1 MIKHILKTI
10 WTERKINA
18 WILLELILVFCIL
31 WFCADYMLYIGKK
44 YIEPRGFDITHT
56 YKIGINLKEE
66 GRKVAN
72 SGTDEEKK
80 QMLDNIWTIYDRVK
94 QYPAVES
101 VSYSSS
107 AAPYSGSWSSGDLT
121 MDSVVVPHQRKT
133 VSPGFFEV
141 FDIKIIHG
149 KAFTFDNIIAENPAM
164 IGPGADDKFGPRKPE
179 NVDYAKYSEEHNYKI
194 IGVANK
200 VKKSEYENYDQIL
213 YFPLKKDNM
222 NILDYREMCI
232 RIKPEADKNFIEQ
245 FKKDMTRQLEVEHYF
260 LSSII
265 PLEKDREMY
274 MDWKGYSN
282 NFKSIYSV
290 SAFLIINIFL
300 GIIGTFWFR
309 IQSRRNEIGLRIALG
324 ATRKNIKQIFISET
338 LLLLFLASV
347 IATIFCINISISDI
361 LKDIGVPVIDKDE
374 SSVISQLANYIA
386 TFAFLAIITIIAVW
400 YPAMK
405 ASKIQPAETLR
416 AE

>member
-1 MIKHILKTI
+1 MIKQILKTI

-44 YIEPRGFDITHT
+44 YVEPKGFDIEHT
-56 YKIGINLKEE
+56 YKIGINLKAE
-66 GRKVAN
+66 GRKIAN
-72 SGTDEEKK
+72 TGTEEEKK
-80 QMLDNIWTIYDRVK
+80 EMLNSLWTIYDRVK
-94 QYPAVES
+94 QYPAVEN
-101 VSYSSS
+101 VSYSFS
-107 AAPYSGSWSSGDLT
+107 AAPYSGSWASGDLT

-141 FDIKIIHG
+141 FDVKIIHG
-149 KAFTFDNIIAENPAM
+149 RAFTFDNIIAENPAM
-164 IGPGADDKFGPRKPE
+164 IGPGADNMFGPRKPE

-200 VKKSEYENYDQIL
+200 VKKSEYENYDQII
-213 YFPLKKDNM
+213 YFPLKQDNM

-232 RIKPEADKNFIEQ
+232 RVKPEADKNFIEQ
-245 FKKDMTRQLEVEHYF
+245 FKKDMTRQLEAEHYF
-260 LSSII
+260 LSSITS
-265 PLEKDREMY
+265 LEKDREMY
-274 MDWKGYSN
+274 MGWKGFSN

-309 IQSRRNEIGLRIALG
+309 IESRKNEIGLRIALG
-324 ATRKNIKQIFISET
+324 ASKRNIKKIFISET
-338 LLLLFLASV
+338 ILLLLSASALATAICV
-347 IATIFCINISISDI
+347 NISISDI
-361 LKDIGVPVIDKDE
+361 LKNIGVPVIDKE
-374 SSVISQLANYIA
+374 ENTIINHLVNYA
-386 TFAFLAIITIIAVW
+386 VTFLFLAIIAIIAVW

>member
-141 FDIKIIHG
+141 
-149 KAFTFDNIIAENPAM
+149 
-164 IGPGADDKFGPRKPE
+164 
-179 NVDYAKYSEEHNYKI
+179 
-194 IGVANK
+194 
-200 VKKSEYENYDQIL
+200 
-213 YFPLKKDNM
+213 
-222 NILDYREMCI
+222 
-232 RIKPEADKNFIEQ
+232 
-245 FKKDMTRQLEVEHYF
+245 
-260 LSSII
+260 
-265 PLEKDREMY
+265 
-274 MDWKGYSN
+274 
-282 NFKSIYSV
+282 
-290 SAFLIINIFL
+290 
-300 GIIGTFWFR
+300 
-309 IQSRRNEIGLRIALG
+309 
-324 ATRKNIKQIFISET
+324 
-338 LLLLFLASV
+338 
-347 IATIFCINISISDI
+347 
-361 LKDIGVPVIDKDE
+361 
-374 SSVISQLANYIA
+374 
-386 TFAFLAIITIIAVW
+386 
-400 YPAMK
+400 
-405 ASKIQPAETLR
+405 
-416 AE
+416 

>member
-1 MIKHILKTI
+1 
-10 WTERKINA
+10 
-18 WILLELILVFCIL
+18 
-31 WFCADYMLYIGKK
+31 
-44 YIEPRGFDITHT
+44 
-56 YKIGINLKEE
+56 
-66 GRKVAN
+66 
-72 SGTDEEKK
+72 
-80 QMLDNIWTIYDRVK
+80 
-94 QYPAVES
+94 
-101 VSYSSS
+101 
-107 AAPYSGSWSSGDLT
+107 
-121 MDSVVVPHQRKT
+121 
-133 VSPGFFEV
+133 
-141 FDIKIIHG
+141 
-149 KAFTFDNIIAENPAM
+149 
-164 IGPGADDKFGPRKPE
+164 
-179 NVDYAKYSEEHNYKI
+179 
-194 IGVANK
+194 
-200 VKKSEYENYDQIL
+200 
-213 YFPLKKDNM
+213 M

-374 SSVISQLANYIA
+374 SSVISQLTNYIA